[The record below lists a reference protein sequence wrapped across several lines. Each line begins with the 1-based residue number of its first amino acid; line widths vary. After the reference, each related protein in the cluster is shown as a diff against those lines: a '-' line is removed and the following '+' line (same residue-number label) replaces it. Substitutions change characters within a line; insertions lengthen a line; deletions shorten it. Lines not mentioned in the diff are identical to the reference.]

1 MKNLILIG
9 IVTIIT
15 MIACGDQTVIDPVLS
30 KKYLVE
36 IKIPPN
42 SNIEWVMRQ
51 DSSYILVL
59 PVDTTND
66 NIADDKILVTQEAI
80 SNASLS
86 RYIIYCFYNRNKT
99 NTINN
104 CVLEKRQ
111 SGTYLLRMV
120 NQK

>member
-51 DSSYILVL
+51 DSSYILMCFKKNSRL
-59 PVDTTND
+59 KAIP
-66 NIADDKILVTQEAI
+66 KIKA
-80 SNASLS
+80 
-86 RYIIYCFYNRNKT
+86 K
-99 NTINN
+99 
-104 CVLEKRQ
+104 
-111 SGTYLLRMV
+111 
-120 NQK
+120 